1 MSEFDIDSACSLNF
15 LAHQLL
21 EKMLTQMQSTCYP
34 FVKDELLAHYFA
46 GQLQLPSEVIE
57 DALLSIIGMLAKL
70 QQKLPADKR
79 LDIMPVL
86 SYLKQHKFASP
97 LFKRRYTHL
106 LTMWIKIIPKTSLME

>member
-1 MSEFDIDSACSLNF
+1 
-15 LAHQLL
+15 
-21 EKMLTQMQSTCYP
+21 MLTQMQSTCYP
-34 FVKDELLAHYFA
+34 FVKDELLAQYFA

-86 SYLKQHKFASP
+86 SYLK
-97 LFKRRYTHL
+97 
-106 LTMWIKIIPKTSLME
+106 